1 MGSKPCLLMREISKN
16 PWPSLIHHSSLS
28 SHILFT
34 FWPPSPK
41 NIHSLHPKIL
51 KVSFQYSIISSK
63 FWILS
68 PKLDPDVTMLL
79 RYLFLEYGSSHSKI
93 GWTQLISFPHPFFPS
108 QQKSYSIV
116 IRMRQENYNWHSYSK
131 KEKKTLAHGSHCLIE
146 ALRFHLENITQ
157 SSISSESFSLKIFCG
172 SWFYLM
178 DSWFC
183 PLNYPSRHMFATRW
197 PSMPVWKSKGA

>member
-93 GWTQLISFPHPFFPS
+93 GWTQLITFPHPFFPS

-131 KEKKTLAHGSHCLIE
+131 KEKKNLSTW
-146 ALRFHLENITQ
+146 Q
-157 SSISSESFSLKIFCG
+157 SLFDRSSEIPPGKYYPI
-172 SWFYLM
+172 
-178 DSWFC
+178 
-183 PLNYPSRHMFATRW
+183 LN
-197 PSMPVWKSKGA
+197 